1 MTKIHKMAAQCAAA
15 CAAMA
20 TLYASPALA
29 QTSSSDANQEIS
41 ALKQQ
46 VQALM
51 KRVDELS
58 ARSYEASNRTAA
70 IQAPAAPA
78 AALPLPTTAA
88 AATQALQRKPGSGF
102 TVLTRGGELSLYGN
116 LDVSLD
122 DTSKGL
128 GNARAA
134 DGSTPSGR
142 TGWLPAISSNL
153 SYVGIRGFQA
163 LGTLPFNFVY
173 QLETQI
179 DISATS
185 GTAETNSN
193 TSNAVKGGLTSRNS
207 FVGIASASL
216 GALKIGKT
224 DAPYKTST
232 ARLNAFN
239 GMIGDYAVI
248 MGNTGGDNRVEF
260 GTRLDHA
267 IWYESPNLHG
277 LTASVLLAPGQN
289 RGYDNSNI
297 AAGEGDC
304 SGGNIPGSGGTPAAC
319 NDGSYGNAYS
329 ASVAYSA
336 GPLYLTAAYEQHM
349 GVNRTSDL
357 GAFDPKAV
365 ANEHAAKLGAQYK
378 LPTNTTISAIWETMR
393 REVPAYLQYQNER
406 SRNGYW
412 FAVSQDLGAA
422 DSIHFGW
429 AHAGRANGDPGQH
442 NTDAGAGVDN
452 AADMY
457 SLAWRHTVDPNL
469 SVYLDFAVTNN
480 HQYAHYDLG
489 AGGRGVTTDCHDA
502 SNPDTSGFDP
512 NGDAPHCYA
521 GGKLRGVSAGIKYS
535 F

>member
-1 MTKIHKMAAQCAAA
+1 MTKIKKMAAHCAAA
-15 CAAMA
+15 CAAMTA
-20 TLYASPALA
+20 LHVAPALA
-29 QTSSSDANQEIS
+29 QTSPGDTGQEIS
-41 ALKQQ
+41 ALKLQ

-58 ARSYEASNRTAA
+58 ARSNEVASPPRA
-70 IQAPAAPA
+70 ISPPLAPTQAM
-78 AALPLPTTAA
+78 AA
-88 AATQALQRKPGSGF
+88 AAVGAPQALQRKPGGGF
-102 TVLTRGGELSLYGN
+102 TLLTRGGEVSLYGN
-116 LDVSLD
+116 LDISLD
-122 DTSKGL
+122 DMSKGL
-128 GNARAA
+128 GSARAA
-134 DGSTPSGR
+134 DGSTPAGR
-142 TGWLPAISSNL
+142 TGWLTDISSNL
-153 SYVGIRGFQA
+153 SYVGVRGFQT
-163 LGTLPFNFVY
+163 LGSLPLNFIY

-207 FVGIASASL
+207 FVGIASSTL
-216 GALKIGKT
+216 GALKVGKT

-267 IWYESPNLHG
+267 LWYETPNLHG
-277 LTASVLLAPGQN
+277 FTAAVLVSPGQN

-297 AAGEGDC
+297 AAGESDC
-304 SGGNIPGSGGTPAAC
+304 AGGNIPGSGGTPAAC

-329 ASVAYSA
+329 ASVSYTA
-336 GPLYLTAAYEQHM
+336 GPLYLTGAFEQHM

-357 GAFDPKAV
+357 GTFDPNAV
-365 ANEHAAKLGAQYK
+365 ANEHAAKLGVQYK
-378 LPTNTTISAIWETMR
+378 LGTGTTINAIWETMR
-393 REVPAYLQYQNER
+393 RGVPSPLQYQNER
-406 SRNGYW
+406 SRDGYW
-412 FAVSQDLGAA
+412 FAVSQELGAS
-422 DSIHFGW
+422 DSVHFGW

-452 AADMY
+452 RADMFT
-457 SLAWRHTVDPNL
+457 LAWRHNVDPNMSL
-469 SVYLDFAVTNN
+469 YLDFAGTNN
-480 HQYAHYDLG
+480 HQYSHYDLG

-502 SNPDTSGFDP
+502 SNPDSTGFDP
-512 NGDAPHCYA
+512 NGNAPHCYA
-521 GGKLRGVSAGIKYS
+521 GGKLRGVSAGLKYT

>member
-1 MTKIHKMAAQCAAA
+1 MTKNHKLAAHCAAA
-15 CAAMA
+15 FAVIA
-20 TLYASPALA
+20 TIQVSPANA
-29 QTSSSDANQEIS
+29 QSASGDSSQEI
-41 ALKQQ
+41 AILKQQ

-51 KRVDELS
+51 QRVNELS
-58 ARSYEASNRTAA
+58 ARGDGAVNRAEPAHPPISPSTAQ
-70 IQAPAAPA
+70 ISSPI
-78 AALPLPTTAA
+78 A
-88 AATQALQRKPGSGF
+88 AATPQALQRKPGSGF
-102 TVLTRGGELSLYGN
+102 TLLTRGGEVSLYGN
-116 LDVSLD
+116 LDLSLE

-128 GNARAA
+128 GGAHGA
-134 DGSTPSGR
+134 DGSTPAGR
-142 TGWLPAISSNL
+142 TGWLPAISSNI
-153 SYVGIRGFQA
+153 SYAGIRGFQT
-163 LGTLPFNFVY
+163 LGSLPINFIY

-207 FVGIASASL
+207 FIGIASPSF
-216 GALKIGKT
+216 GAVKIGKT

-267 IWYESPNLHG
+267 LWYESPNLQG
-277 LTASVLLAPGQN
+277 FTVAALVSPGQN

-297 AAGEGDC
+297 AAGESDC
-304 SGGNIPGSGGTPAAC
+304 SGGNIPGSGETPAAC

-329 ASVAYSA
+329 ASLAYSA
-336 GPLYLTAAYEQHM
+336 GALYLTAAMEKHM

-357 GAFDPKAV
+357 AAFDPNAV
-365 ANEHAAKLGAQYK
+365 ANEQAAKLGVQYK
-378 LPTNTTISAIWETMR
+378 FPTNTTISAIWETMR
-393 REVPAYLQYQNER
+393 RDVPAYLQYQNER
-406 SRNGYW
+406 SRDGYW
-412 FAVSQDLGAA
+412 FAISQEVGTA
-422 DSIHFGW
+422 DSVHFGW

-442 NTDAGAGVDN
+442 NTDAGANVDN
-452 AADMY
+452 TADLY
-457 SLAWRHTVDPNL
+457 TLAWRHSVDPNMSL
-469 SVYLDFAVTNN
+469 YLDLAMTNN

-512 NGDAPHCYA
+512 NGNAPHCYA
-521 GGKLRGVSAGIKYS
+521 GGKLRGVSAGLKYT

>member
-1 MTKIHKMAAQCAAA
+1 MTKIHTMAAQYAAA
-15 CAAMA
+15 CAALA
-20 TLYASPALA
+20 TIYVSPAMA
-29 QTSSSDANQEIS
+29 QTTPSDTQQEIQ

-51 KRVDELS
+51 QRVDELS
-58 ARSYEASNRTAA
+58 ARNSEA
-70 IQAPAAPA
+70 AAPA
-78 AALPLPTTAA
+78 SAMRAPAPPATAQPMATTGVAAPTG
-88 AATQALQRKPGSGF
+88 LQRKAGGGF
-102 TVLTRGGELSLYGN
+102 TVLTRGGEVSLYGN

-128 GNARAA
+128 GAARAA
-134 DGSTPSGR
+134 DGSTPAGR
-142 TGWLPAISSNL
+142 TGWLPDISSNL
-153 SYVGIRGFQA
+153 SYVGIRGFQT

-179 DISATS
+179 DISATA

-207 FVGIASASL
+207 FIGIASASL
-216 GALKIGKT
+216 GSLKIGKT

-232 ARLNAFN
+232 ARMNAFT

-267 IWYESPNLHG
+267 LWYESPNLHG
-277 LTASVLLAPGQN
+277 VTAALLVSPGQN

-297 AAGEGDC
+297 AAGESDC
-304 SGGNIPGSGGTPAAC
+304 SGGNIPGSGATPAAC

-329 ASVAYSA
+329 ASLSYAA
-336 GPLYLTAAYEQHM
+336 GPLYLTGAFEQHM
-349 GVNRTSDL
+349 GVNRSSDL
-357 GAFDPKAV
+357 GAFDPNAV
-365 ANEHAAKLGAQYK
+365 ANEHAAKIGAQYK

-412 FAVSQDLGAA
+412 FAVSQDVGAS
-422 DSIHFGW
+422 DSVHFGW

-452 AADMY
+452 TADMY
-457 SLAWRHTVDPNL
+457 TLAWRHNVDPNM
-469 SVYLDFAVTNN
+469 SVYIDFAVTNN

-502 SNPDTSGFDP
+502 ANPDTTGFDP
-512 NGDAPHCYA
+512 NGNAPHCYA
-521 GGKLRGVSAGIKYS
+521 GGKLRGISAGLKYS